1 MAVRS
6 RTSATLPQS
15 SELETAEETTVL
27 PDSESVSI
35 SETKMAVI
43 EESAENIFNEN
54 VVDNSV
60 FKLFTLDQW
69 CSDELYKN
77 PSKEFLIFAFKI
89 HTKNSGIFYKT
100 PEDWQI
106 EFSTWLNSA
115 F

>member
-15 SELETAEETTVL
+15 SELETIAETTVA
-27 PDSESVSI
+27 PDSELISI

-43 EESAENIFNEN
+43 EESAENTFNEN

-77 PSKEFLIFAFKI
+77 PSKEFLILDRK
-89 HTKNSGIFYKT
+89 
-100 PEDWQI
+100 
-106 EFSTWLNSA
+106 STRLNSSH
-115 F
+115 